1 VCPNFAEFRVQTV
14 VALLSGHRRRIKF
27 LNHRCG
33 TLRPLSFAQKVRSR
47 INSSVG
53 NFSLGGA
60 ELKLRWGLLGC
71 GDIARKRVAPA
82 LRDTECSELVAV
94 SRARSDLAASFAKE
108 FGAKRCHADWR
119 DLVNDDEIDAVYIA
133 TPVHLHAAQ
142 AIAAA
147 EAGKHVLCEKPMAMN
162 PQECDRMIDAG
173 RSHRVKLGIAYYRRF
188 YPVVAR
194 VKGIIES
201 GEIGV
206 PSLAQIQ
213 AFEQFNPAAGDP
225 RSWLL
230 QKHLSGGGP
239 MFDFGCHRIEVLLNI
254 FGPISEVKAL
264 IANTVF
270 DREVE
275 DTASALFRFAGGAC
289 AALSVSHAAAEAKDT
304 LNIFG
309 SLGSIH
315 VSILNQGKLRVIGK
329 LGERNEAHPPQANLH
344 APLIEDFTKAVF
356 GDREPEVSGETGRQV
371 AIIEEEIYRQ
381 GTTGT

>member
-1 VCPNFAEFRVQTV
+1 
-14 VALLSGHRRRIKF
+14 L
-27 LNHRCG
+27 
-33 TLRPLSFAQKVRSR
+33 
-47 INSSVG
+47 
-53 NFSLGGA
+53 GA
-60 ELKLRWGLLGC
+60 ELKLRWGLIGC

-82 LRDTECSELVAV
+82 LRDTECSELIAV
-94 SRARSDLAASFAKE
+94 SRARSDLAASFAKD
-108 FGAKRCHADWR
+108 FGATRCHAQWR
-119 DLVNDDEIDAVYIA
+119 DLLSDDEIDAVYIA

-162 PQECDRMIDAG
+162 PQECDRMIDAA

-194 VKGIIES
+194 VKEIIKS

-206 PSLAQIQ
+206 PSQAQIE
-213 AFEQFNPAAGDP
+213 AFEWFNPAAGDP
-225 RSWLL
+225 RAWLL
-230 QKHLSGGGP
+230 QKHLAGGGP

-264 IANTVF
+264 IANAVF

-289 AALSVSHAAAEAKDT
+289 AVLSVSNAVAEPKDT

-309 SLGSIH
+309 SLGSIR
-315 VSILNQGKLRVIGK
+315 VSNLNQGKLRVFGK
-329 LGERNEAHPPQANLH
+329 LGERYEAHSPPANLH
-344 APLIEDFTKAVF
+344 APLIDDFTTAVLRN
-356 GDREPEVSGETGRQV
+356 REPLVSGETGRTV
-371 AIIEEEIYRQ
+371 AGIEEEIYRQ
-381 GTTGT
+381 AGAGDLSCDPRTL